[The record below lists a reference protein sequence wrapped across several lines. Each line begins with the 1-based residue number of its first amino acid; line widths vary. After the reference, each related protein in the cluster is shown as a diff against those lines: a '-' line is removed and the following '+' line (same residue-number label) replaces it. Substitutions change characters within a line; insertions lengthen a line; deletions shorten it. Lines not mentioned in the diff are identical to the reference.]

1 MSRHTYAQIPV
12 SEAHD
17 DDHSAS
23 SFSPLQ
29 VPQQQQQGQQQ
40 QLEHQQQPTSTSSSS
55 PSRRANGYS
64 ALQIDEDDEDEHDH
78 DEHDAFLGQSHPLA
92 SPSASSSGHHRRLD
106 NEISLAPP
114 LPSSSTP
121 ASGSRASTPSSSRRV
136 IGSGNDGVFANLSAK
151 PRVEKLAT
159 EELPPPY
166 KQAALDATP
175 AYYETT
181 VNTPDYLD
189 DDVLV
194 EGLPVGNIY
203 GFVWNFVVSMSFQF
217 VGFFLTYLLHT
228 SHSTKNGSKAG
239 LGVTFITMGI
249 QMMNGNAPNEDQDA
263 DTGYMYR
270 AGQSLR
276 AMTEYIW
283 LSYIMLI
290 LGTFLLLRSFYDFAR
305 VMRME
310 SIINATSSQARNV
323 SGNSE
328 TTPRRSSDDDPAAVT
343 LAYIDLE
350 AGFAATRLNNASNE
364 SNDNGASSLSA
375 ASASLPSSTSTSTAG
390 NETSPTAPTEGNV
403 RRDHVITLLA

>member
-1 MSRHTYAQIPV
+1 MSRHNYAQIPV
-12 SEAHD
+12 AEAHD
-17 DDHSAS
+17 DDHNS
-23 SFSPLQ
+23 SFSSSQPSITPQ
-29 VPQQQQQGQQQ
+29 PPQPQQQQQQRRA
-40 QLEHQQQPTSTSSSS
+40 TSPLSSS
-55 PSRRANGYS
+55 RRSNGYS
-64 ALQIDEDDEDEHDH
+64 ALQDAVDDDDEQEHEH

-92 SPSASSSGHHRRLD
+92 SSSAASSGRRRVSD
-106 NEISLAPP
+106 EISLAPP
-114 LPSSSTP
+114 ASSTP
-121 ASGSRASTPSSSRRV
+121 ASSSRASTPGSSRRV

-151 PRVEKLAT
+151 PRVEKLVT

-203 GFVWNFVVSMSFQF
+203 GFFWNFIVSMSFQF

-249 QMMNGNAPNEDQDA
+249 QMMNGNGPTEEQDA

-270 AGQSLR
+270 AGQSLK

-283 LSYIMLI
+283 LSYIMLA
-290 LGTFLLLRSFYDFAR
+290 LGSFLFLRSIYDFAR
-305 VMRME
+305 VKRTEM
-310 SIINATSSQARNV
+310 IINATSSQARDIA
-323 SGNSE
+323 GTSE
-328 TTPRRSSDDDPAAVT
+328 TAQRGSDDEPAATTV
-343 LAYIDLE
+343 AFIDLE
-350 AGFAATRLNNASNE
+350 AGFAATRLNNAINE
-364 SNDNGASSLSA
+364 SNSTAASLPNAFTSPPPPP
-375 ASASLPSSTSTSTAG
+375 ASASAPTTENAPS
-390 NETSPTAPTEGNV
+390 PAPTEGNV
-403 RRDHVITLLA
+403 RRDHVITLLV